1 MFIKF
6 IRGFNLKMYTAFFH
20 EGDIAFII
28 LQIYSPQKTLTHFLF
43 GMSIP

>member
-6 IRGFNLKMYTAFFH
+6 LRGFNLKMYTASFH
-20 EGDIAFII
+20 ERDTAFTIF
-28 LQIYSPQKTLTHFLF
+28 QIYSPQKTLTHFLF